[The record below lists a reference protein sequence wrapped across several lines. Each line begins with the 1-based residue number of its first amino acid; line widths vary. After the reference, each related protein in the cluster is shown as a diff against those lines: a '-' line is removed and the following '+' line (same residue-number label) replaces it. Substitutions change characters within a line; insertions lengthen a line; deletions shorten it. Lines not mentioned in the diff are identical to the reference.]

1 MCDLLRAAARPALT
15 LASRVA
21 LCLTTSIQDDPLYT
35 YCISKRKAH
44 NKQDN
49 NIAKGT
55 TLSNKSSLSIT
66 RESFD
71 GLEMKHYNDR
81 TMVQKNNLL

>member
-1 MCDLLRAAARPALT
+1 MRYVLNIL
-15 LASRVA
+15 
-21 LCLTTSIQDDPLYT
+21 
-35 YCISKRKAH
+35 CISKRKAH
-44 NKQDN
+44 NKLDD

>member
-1 MCDLLRAAARPALT
+1 MCDLLRADARPALT

-49 NIAKGT
+49 NIAKDT

-71 GLEMKHYNDR
+71 GLEMKQ
-81 TMVQKNNLL
+81 V